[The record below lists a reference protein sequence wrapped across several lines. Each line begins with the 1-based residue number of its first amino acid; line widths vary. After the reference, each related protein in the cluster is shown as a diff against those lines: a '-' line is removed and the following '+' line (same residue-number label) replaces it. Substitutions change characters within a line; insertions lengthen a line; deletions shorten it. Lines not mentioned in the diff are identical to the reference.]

1 MTALDDIINKYNC
14 RGFNITDFHGDNEFD
29 KSALKDFL
37 QPALT
42 HIYGRDEHVPPI
54 ERSIRTVKERARST
68 CSGLP
73 YRRITILMV
82 RSLIEAITEVLNAF
96 PSKNGISSTLSPS
109 TIIEGKPKFDFS
121 RAMITFGSYAMV
133 YTSTTNSMK
142 RRSVPAI
149 ALRRSNSAGG
159 HYFMSLYSGKRIHG

>member
-1 MTALDDIINKYNC
+1 
-14 RGFNITDFHGDNEFD
+14 
-29 KSALKDFL
+29 
-37 QPALT
+37 
-42 HIYGRDEHVPPI
+42 
-54 ERSIRTVKERARST
+54 
-68 CSGLP
+68 
-73 YRRITILMV
+73 MV

-96 PSKNGISSTLSPS
+96 PSKTGISSTLSPS

-159 HYFMSLYSGKRIHG
+159 HYFMSLYSGKRIHGYKWDVLPIDEHVITRVEQMAEKEEQPIMDKNMPCF